1 MTPELLAI
9 ASAGLV
15 ALLALIGTT
24 ATAVLTRRSSR
35 ESTQADG
42 WAKLTGAHQEEIR
55 LLHAGQDELR
65 RDVAAIREDLQH
77 EVTQRQTLAEIL
89 RSAWRYIERLN
100 EQIRAMGS
108 RPDPAPADLVEWMHR
123 DGLIVDRVE
132 TTYSHTVVSD
142 SRDPGPG
149 LVEVAEEMQ
158 PYDGEDGDASP
169 AG

>member
-1 MTPELLAI
+1 MSQYLPLAV
-9 ASAGLV
+9 AFV
-15 ALLALIGTT
+15 ALLASVT
-24 ATAVLTRRSSR
+24 TAVLARRSAQ
-35 ESTQADG
+35 ESNATSS
-42 WAKLTGAHQEEIR
+42 WAALTAAHQEEIR
-55 LLHAGQDELR
+55 LLRAGQDELR

-100 EQIRAMGS
+100 EQIRALGK

-149 LVEVAEEMQ
+149 LVEVAEIEMQ
-158 PYDGEDGDASP
+158 PYDDEDGDASP

>member
-42 WAKLTGAHQEEIR
+42 WAKLAGAHQEEIR
-55 LLHAGQDELR
+55 LLRAGQDELR
-65 RDVAAIREDLQH
+65 RDVAAIREDLQY

-100 EQIRAMGS
+100 EQIWAMGS

-132 TTYSHTVVSD
+132 TYSHTVVSD

-149 LVEVAEEMQ
+149 LVEVAEMR
-158 PYDGEDGDASP
+158 PYDDEDGDASP